1 MSIELN
7 KLKKELKKLDKEYK
21 NYLNLAKKTESENNY
36 NAKKMILSY
45 ISLMEK
51 KIKNAK
57 IEINNKEAFI
67 KIVENAKKEKAAFKR
82 KANNAFNSPKKGSTP
97 KKIKPSIFSKINFVK
112 NMENLQRGLFLTPNR
127 PKSANKK

>member
-7 KLKKELKKLDKEYK
+7 KLKKELKNLDKEYK
-21 NYLNLAKKTESENNY
+21 NYLNLAKKSESEN
-36 NAKKMILSY
+36 KKMILSY

-67 KIVENAKKEKAAFKR
+67 KIQANAKKEKAAFKR

-112 NMENLQRGLFLTPNR
+112 NMENLQRGLFLTTNR
-127 PKSANKK
+127 SKSSNKK

>member
-7 KLKKELKKLDKEYK
+7 NLKKELKKLDKEYK
-21 NYLNLAKKTESENNY
+21 HYLNSAKIFEGKN
-36 NAKKMILSY
+36 KKMILSY

-67 KIVENAKKEKAAFKR
+67 KIAEKAKKEKDAFKR
-82 KANNAFNSPKKGSTP
+82 KANNAFNTPKKGPVP
-97 KKIKPSIFSKINFVK
+97 KKNKQIFSPLNFEK

-127 PKSANKK
+127 SKSSNKK

>member
-21 NYLNLAKKTESENNY
+21 NYLNLAKKSESENNY

-57 IEINNKEAFI
+57 IEINNKEALI
-67 KIVENAKKEKAAFKR
+67 KIQANAKKEKAAFKR

-97 KKIKPSIFSKINFVK
+97 KKNKPSIFSKINFVK
-112 NMENLQRGLFLTPNR
+112 NMAKLQRGLFLTPNR
-127 PKSANKK
+127 SKSSNKK

>member
-7 KLKKELKKLDKEYK
+7 KLKKELKNLDKEYK
-21 NYLNLAKKTESENNY
+21 NYLNLAKKSESEN
-36 NAKKMILSY
+36 KKMILSY

-67 KIVENAKKEKAAFKR
+67 KIQANAKKEKAVFKR

-112 NMENLQRGLFLTPNR
+112 NMENLQRGLFLTTNR
-127 PKSANKK
+127 SKSSNKK

>member
-21 NYLNLAKKTESENNY
+21 HYLNSAKIFEGKN
-36 NAKKMILSY
+36 KKMILSY

-82 KANNAFNSPKKGSTP
+82 KANNALNTPKKGPAP
-97 KKIKPSIFSKINFVK
+97 KKNKQIFSPLNFEK
-112 NMENLQRGLFLTPNR
+112 NIQNLQRGLFLTPNR
-127 PKSANKK
+127 SKSSNKK